1 MKKLFAVLGGL
12 AAAAAVIPFGHR
24 KDEHSG
30 EETYHALV
38 WNAHISPNHEDGGKN
53 VTVNLGLTNPFAYK
67 EEFSHYDD
75 EALIPEVPC
84 EGPCAPDA
92 EAIPF

>member
-24 KDEHSG
+24 KDECSG

-38 WNAHISPNHEDGGKN
+38 WNAHVYPSHEDGTKRFS
-53 VTVNLGLTNPFAYK
+53 VNFGLTNPFAYH
-67 EEFSHYDD
+67 EEFTHYADD
-75 EALIPEVPC
+75 TLYPDVVCEEAC
-84 EGPCAPDA
+84 GPN
-92 EAIPF
+92 EEIPF